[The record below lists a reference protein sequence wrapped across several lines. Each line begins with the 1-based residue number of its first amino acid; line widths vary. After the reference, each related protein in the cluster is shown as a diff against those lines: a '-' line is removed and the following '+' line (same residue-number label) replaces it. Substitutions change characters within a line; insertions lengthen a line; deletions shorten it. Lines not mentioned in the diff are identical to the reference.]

1 MLEKFKQAMPYFTIL
16 LLLLLLVQSIG
27 RASNKSDFQDYYN
40 ASKLFFDKKDLY
52 NLESIQTLK
61 EEIKLEDLFKLENL
75 KKLESLKGNVGTY
88 IYPPLFAFLLI
99 PFGMLS
105 YPTAA
110 TIFTIINFSCLLA
123 SLFLITKLISF
134 KHTFSILFFTLLINY
149 RYLESHVSNNQVALI
164 LILLILMSV
173 YIQNNAIAGL
183 LLSLA
188 ILIKLTPAIFLFY
201 FLYKRQFARFGYTLL
216 FSVLWIFLP
225 SIYAHEYNVHSLGNW
240 YDLVLNNAMK
250 NPAFRSWKNNQ
261 SLIATIAKYFMVGAD
276 PLNQAIFGMPFL
288 DLGAQTIKYIF
299 YLCSILIGLPFL
311 YQLKKGFSDAGLI
324 SILFVLS
331 GIFSGISWVHSF
343 VVLLFPIA
351 YLLHKLFEQDSSGIN
366 RKSFIIISI
375 ITIVTS
381 KIIIGS
387 TAEGIFLMFSFLLYT
402 SLAFYL
408 ILIKVENY
416 KSDAIGS

>member
-1 MLEKFKQAMPYFTIL
+1 MLEKFKQAMPYFVIL
-16 LLLLLLVQSIG
+16 LLLLLLVQSVG

-40 ASKLFFDKKDLY
+40 ASKLFYEQKDLY

-99 PFGMLS
+99 PFGMIS
-105 YPTAA
+105 YPIAA
-110 TIFTIINFSCLLA
+110 TIFTLINFFCLLT
-123 SLFLITKLISF
+123 SLFLITKFISF
-134 KHTFSILFFTLLINY
+134 KNTFSILFFTLVINY
-149 RYLESHVSNNQVALI
+149 RYLESHVSNNQVAFI
-164 LILLILMSV
+164 LILLMLLSIYVKSDAL
-173 YIQNNAIAGL
+173 AGI

-201 FLYKRQFARFGYTLL
+201 FLYKRQFKRFGYTLL
-216 FSVLWIFLP
+216 FSFVWTLLP
-225 SIYAHEYNVHSLGNW
+225 SFYSHEYNLHSLGNW

-276 PLNQAIFGMPFL
+276 PLNQALFGMPFL
-288 DLGAQTIKYIF
+288 DLEAKTIKYIF
-299 YLCSILIGLPFL
+299 YLCSLLIGIPFL
-311 YQLKKGFSDAGLI
+311 YKLKNGFSDVGLI
-324 SILFVLS
+324 SILFILS
-331 GIFSGISWVHSF
+331 AIFSGVSWVHSF

-351 YLLHKLFEQDSSGIN
+351 YLLHKIFENENSGAN
-366 RKSFIIISI
+366 KKFFIVTCV

-381 KIIIGS
+381 RNLIGS
-387 TAEGIFLMFSFLLYT
+387 TAEGIFLMFSLLLYT
-402 SLAFYL
+402 SIAFYL
-408 ILIKVENY
+408 ILLKIENG